1 MAGQGTQILASD
13 FNAIQSIIATVLGSG
28 SGTLGYG
35 QTVTSSQVSVGQ
47 KITAAQW
54 IALRNDLLAARQH
67 QTGNNESGNLTLPST
82 GILVK
87 YSDWNAYYQFAQLVQ
102 TNALVQPPSGQASL
116 VTLSS
121 SQRTTAWNGT
131 INHTVTLNFSS
142 NSNARYYFNSGSNI
156 QFSASLTGSPQ
167 GDNSTT
173 KSNDFATLLSGVQT
187 ITFNYNSTTTS
198 NPGGSNQTIA
208 SSVGFYQL
216 TTSQQLLFRKTT
228 SSPTY
233 TNNQYDIYAQIDGT
247 GSVVTF
253 FIKFQDTGAG
263 SNPSG
268 YNVDWQIEGNLN
280 STVITNY
287 ASGSNVS
294 MMTPNPANPSLTY
307 FPTVTQSGP

>member
-156 QFSASLTGSPQ
+156 QFSASLTNIPADGSQ
-167 GDNSTT
+167 AKG
-173 KSNDFATLLSGVQT
+173 NDWATLLNNMGT
-187 ITFNYNSTTTS
+187 ITMNYNSTTNT
-198 NPGGSNQTIA
+198 GSGSPA

-216 TTSQQLLFRKTT
+216 TTSPQTLFTKAT

-233 TNNQYDIYAQIDGT
+233 TPNQYDIYAQVDGT
-247 GSVVTF
+247 GSIITF
-253 FIKFQDTGAG
+253 TISFQDL
-263 SNPSG
+263 SG
-268 YNVDWQIEGNLN
+268 QPNAPWGTDENVEGTLT
-280 STVITNY
+280 STVQGYY
-287 ASGSNVS
+287 ASGSNVTVGGY
-294 MMTPNPANPSLTY
+294 TPS
-307 FPTVTQSGP
+307 VTSSGP

>member
-156 QFSASLTGSPQ
+156 QFSASLTNIPADGSQ
-167 GDNSTT
+167 AKG
-173 KSNDFATLLSGVQT
+173 NDWATLLNNMGT
-187 ITFNYNSTTTS
+187 ITMNYNSTTNT
-198 NPGGSNQTIA
+198 GSGTPA

-216 TTSQQLLFRKTT
+216 TTSPQTLFTKAT

-233 TNNQYDIYAQIDGT
+233 TPNQYDIYAQVDGT
-247 GSVVTF
+247 GSIITF
-253 FIKFQDTGAG
+253 TISFQDL
-263 SNPSG
+263 SG
-268 YNVDWQIEGNLN
+268 QPNAPWGTDENVEGTLT
-280 STVITNY
+280 STVQGYY
-287 ASGSNVS
+287 ASGSNV
-294 MMTPNPANPSLTY
+294 TVGGYAPS
-307 FPTVTQSGP
+307 VTSSGP

>member
-156 QFSASLTGSPQ
+156 QFSASLTNIPADGSQ
-167 GDNSTT
+167 AKG
-173 KSNDFATLLSGVQT
+173 NDWATLLNNMGT
-187 ITFNYNSTTTS
+187 ITMNYNSTTNT
-198 NPGGSNQTIA
+198 GSGSPA

-216 TTSQQLLFRKTT
+216 TTSPQTLFTKAT

-233 TNNQYDIYAQIDGT
+233 TPNQYDIYAQVDGT
-247 GSVVTF
+247 GSIITF
-253 FIKFQDTGAG
+253 TISFQDL
-263 SNPSG
+263 SG
-268 YNVDWQIEGNLN
+268 QPNAPWGTDENVEGTLT
-280 STVITNY
+280 STVQGYY
-287 ASGSNVS
+287 ASGSNV
-294 MMTPNPANPSLTY
+294 TVGGYAPS
-307 FPTVTQSGP
+307 VTSSGP